1 MEKKYYL
8 REKGKNVSYTLEELK
23 GKNLKKD
30 TKIWI
35 EGSSTWQR
43 IDRIPELDNLVRS
56 IPPKSNSN
64 WIIYPIILILIGGIS
79 YGGWY
84 YYEKNKQPVLL
95 EMNSEQLYNNFESSV
110 VLIKHSFL
118 YKIKIGDAVYYFKN
132 FNPETGEIDDLKEFN
147 EVKNNPNT
155 VWGTGFFVNESGNI
169 ITNRHVTVVNPSAQE
184 QTKILNFL
192 RNQSS
197 NKVSELQ
204 NIEGQLQYKLSDIEY
219 TANNVQLTPYE
230 FEQLKSDYNNTKQNL
245 QEVEFLKN
253 LYSAILEL
261 HSLPTNFVSKTSTE
275 FGIFLNKDKTKD
287 YKNYIKYKSIDI
299 SNDEKVDL
307 ALLSPVNQN
316 DLKIKKIKKVDLSL
330 LDSLNFKPRKINDKV
345 RMIGYNRGNAIAETT
360 SGINSQL
367 TEGNISQ
374 INDDFK
380 ILYTIPA
387 LPGSSGSPIFDK
399 YGRLLAVNFAGLLN
413 TQSFNYGIQTKKLQ
427 EYLTKNNIIKPH

>member
-1 MEKKYYL
+1 ML
-8 REKGKNVSYTLEELK
+8 F
-23 GKNLKKD
+23 
-30 TKIWI
+30 
-35 EGSSTWQR
+35 
-43 IDRIPELDNLVRS
+43 RS
-56 IPPKSNSN
+56 
-64 WIIYPIILILIGGIS
+64 
-79 YGGWY
+79 
-84 YYEKNKQPVLL
+84 
-95 EMNSEQLYNNFESSV
+95 NSEQLYNNYESSV

-118 YKIKIGDAVYYFKN
+118 YKIKIGDNIFYFKN
-132 FNPETGEIDDLKEFN
+132 FNPETGEIDELKELS
-147 EVKNNPNT
+147 ELENNPNT
-155 VWGTGFFVNESGNI
+155 IWGTGFFVNDQGNVL
-169 ITNRHVTVVNPSAQE
+169 TNRHVTVVNPSSDE

-192 RNQSS
+192 RNKSS

-204 NIEGQLQYKLSDIEY
+204 TIEGQLQYKLSDIEY

-253 LYSAILEL
+253 LYLAILEL

-275 FGIFLNKDKTKD
+275 FGIFLNKEQTKD
-287 YKNYIKYKSIDI
+287 FKNYIKYKSIDI
-299 SNDEKVDL
+299 SQDSNVDL
-307 ALLSPVNQN
+307 ALLAPANQN
-316 DLKIKKIKKVDLSL
+316 DLKLKKIKKVDLSL

-345 RMIGYNRGNAIAETT
+345 RMIGYNRGNTIAETT

-374 INDDFK
+374 ISDDFK